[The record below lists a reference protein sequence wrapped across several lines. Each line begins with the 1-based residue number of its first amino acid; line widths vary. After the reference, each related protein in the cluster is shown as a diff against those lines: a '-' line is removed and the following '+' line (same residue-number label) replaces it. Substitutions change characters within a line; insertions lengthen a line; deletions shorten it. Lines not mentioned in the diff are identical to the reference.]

1 MTGIPEGQYLDTGL
15 NNGRQVCSQ
24 SLPTL
29 TTEEPVPPAGSN
41 SSEPSLPTTE
51 AAILTGLVVGTDGK
65 CAADGL
71 FPDPLDCRGF
81 VKCAQV
87 KESSSGICQKF
98 RKTMFLR
105 DSFY

>member
-1 MTGIPEGQYLDTGL
+1 VTGIPEGQYLDTGL

-24 SLPTL
+24 SLPPTL

-41 SSEPSLPTTE
+41 SSEPTTE
-51 AAILTGLVVGTDGK
+51 AAILTSLVVGTDGK

-87 KESSSGICQKF
+87 
-98 RKTMFLR
+98 MLLL
-105 DSFY
+105 